1 LKRESKYNLSDD
13 DEDEIN
19 IHNTLLSE
27 NDDFDEEVP
36 LDDGS
41 DEEGTTIIISGWNTI
56 FSSCYNLS
64 I

>member
-1 LKRESKYNLSDD
+1 MKRESKYNLSDD

-19 IHNTLLSE
+19 IHNVLLSE

-41 DEEGTTIIISGWNTI
+41 DEEGTPISGWNTI
-56 FSSCYNLS
+56 LSSCYSLS